1 FTWDDFQLKVFTHL
15 CQSHGHSNKVFAAAH
30 NSHQLVWV
38 ASISGSKKYDKKVKF
53 QIQAYPVFLDFA
65 SATYL
70 LYPNKVLFKLVM
82 LQPWGP
88 GQGSIQVRHS
98 STPSFSSS
106 HRSHCDIWY
115 SWQTPLPFGWPSN
128 RRPTQRPSSNGNT
141 SKTNLGLN
149 LLNTSRVWAHSMS
162 GHHSLNLVAAKK
174 SLVTTGRRPVGTHS
188 SLGSILAT
196 ALPATIN
203 TSISVSQAQTLIV
216 QPGLGL
222 IPPAIS
228 EATTDWSPLGPESKE
243 LEAIGLKKYSEIA
256 HIDAEDQATQHQLKR
271 HRIQHWMF
279 FHQSTEYNLA
289 VLGFPLGVCCLL
301 CEGV

>member
-1 FTWDDFQLKVFTHL
+1 MQ
-15 CQSHGHSNKVFAAAH
+15 QSFGAFLFLLVQDYTFNTAPTVKAPE
-30 NSHQLVWV
+30 NSGDNVNIV
-38 ASISGSKKYDKKVKF
+38 IINVSK
-53 QIQAYPVFLDFA
+53 PV
-65 SATYL
+65 
-70 LYPNKVLFKLVM
+70 N
-82 LQPWGP
+82 
-88 GQGSIQVRHS
+88 
-98 STPSFSSS
+98 
-106 HRSHCDIWY
+106 
-115 SWQTPLPFGWPSN
+115 PL
-128 RRPTQRPSSNGNT
+128 
-141 SKTNLGLN
+141 
-149 LLNTSRVWAHSMS
+149 A
-162 GHHSLNLVAAKK
+162 
-174 SLVTTGRRPVGTHS
+174 PV
-188 SLGSILAT
+188 
-196 ALPATIN
+196 
-203 TSISVSQAQTLIV
+203 SVSQAQTLIV

>member
-1 FTWDDFQLKVFTHL
+1 
-15 CQSHGHSNKVFAAAH
+15 
-30 NSHQLVWV
+30 
-38 ASISGSKKYDKKVKF
+38 
-53 QIQAYPVFLDFA
+53 
-65 SATYL
+65 
-70 LYPNKVLFKLVM
+70 M

-203 TSISVSQAQTLIV
+203 TSSDLKLPNTKANPPITIG
-216 QPGLGL
+216 QPA
-222 IPPAIS
+222 PPA
-228 EATTDWSPLGPESKE
+228 
-243 LEAIGLKKYSEIA
+243 Y
-256 HIDAEDQATQHQLKR
+256 
-271 HRIQHWMF
+271 
-279 FHQSTEYNLA
+279 
-289 VLGFPLGVCCLL
+289 
-301 CEGV
+301 